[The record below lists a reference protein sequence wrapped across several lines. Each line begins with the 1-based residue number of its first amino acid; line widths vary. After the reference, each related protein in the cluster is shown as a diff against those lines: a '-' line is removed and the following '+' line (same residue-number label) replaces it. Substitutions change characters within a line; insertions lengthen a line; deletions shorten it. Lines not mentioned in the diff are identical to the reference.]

1 MRNAYFKISR
11 TAKRTMA
18 AIIDGKKV
26 AEEVLAECSREIED
40 LKSNGITP
48 GLAVVL
54 VGEDPASQVYV
65 NSKVRKCAELG
76 IHSEKVVLSK
86 GASQDEVLATVKHL
100 NEDASIHGI
109 LVQSPPPSQIDEE
122 EIVRTIDPAKDVD
135 GFHPENVAKLAL
147 EDPSGFVPCTP
158 AGCMRLLEA
167 SGVETSGADAV
178 VVGRSMI
185 VGKPMALLLMA
196 RGSDA
201 TVTVAHSRT
210 KDLAEVCRRADII
223 VAAVGIPEFIKKDFV
238 KQGATIIDVGINRVE
253 DPVAKRGYR
262 LCGDVDYKDVF
273 EKAGAITPVPGGVG
287 PMTIAMLMKNTIKAA
302 RAL

>member
-1 MRNAYFKISR
+1 
-11 TAKRTMA
+11 MA

-26 AEEVLAECSREIED
+26 AEEVLAECSREIEE
-40 LKSNGITP
+40 LKVHGITP

-86 GASQDEVLATVKHL
+86 DASQDEVLATVKRL
-100 NEDASIHGI
+100 NEDAAIHGI

-210 KDLAEVCRRADII
+210 KDLAEVCRRGDII

-253 DPVAKRGYR
+253 DPSAKRGYR

-302 RAL
+302 QAL